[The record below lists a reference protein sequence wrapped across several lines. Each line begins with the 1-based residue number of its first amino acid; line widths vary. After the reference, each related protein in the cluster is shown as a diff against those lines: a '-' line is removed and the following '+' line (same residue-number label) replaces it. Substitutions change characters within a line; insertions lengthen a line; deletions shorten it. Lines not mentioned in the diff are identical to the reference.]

1 MNKES
6 ILIFKILKF
15 FNKKKKKIMMMVMLD
30 MEVTNHMKRILGVL
44 NPHNDDVNLK
54 KLTKHELKDGKLNNF

>member
-15 FNKKKKKIMMMVMLD
+15 FNKKKKKKIMMMVMLD

-44 NPHNDDVNLK
+44 NPHNDDDVN
-54 KLTKHELKDGKLNNF
+54 